1 VYLKYKNSLAGRR
14 LPNSRENDGG
24 GGLNMK
30 ISRRHFLG
38 AAGALI
44 SEAVVGGSKNS
55 FARLKI
61 KAPSDA
67 YGCLVDLTACVGC
80 RMCEDACNRVN
91 GLPGP
96 VSRLDDRTVFD
107 RKRRPE
113 SEAFTVVNRYYSG
126 RVTEQNEL
134 IPTYVKV
141 QCMHCQDPACA
152 SACIT
157 GAMSKKDNGAVH
169 YDKSKCIGCRYC
181 MVACPFQ
188 IPAYEYFDPLT
199 PRVRKCTFCYDRISQ
214 EGGKPG
220 CAAACPMEAITYGK
234 RKELLLVARHKITN
248 NPTRYLDKIYGEHEV
263 GGTCW
268 MYISEDPF
276 EKLGFLSLPK
286 YPMPRLPEKIQHSIF
301 AYMWAPITVFMIL
314 TGIMWKQ
321 NPGQFTNG
329 SEGSEKE
336 EVI

>member
-1 VYLKYKNSLAGRR
+1 
-14 LPNSRENDGG
+14 
-24 GGLNMK
+24 MK

-55 FARLKI
+55 FARRKT

-157 GAMSKKDNGAVH
+157 GALHKKDNGSVN
-169 YDKSKCIGCRYC
+169 YDKSKCVGCRYC
-181 MVACPFQ
+181 LVACPFQ

-199 PRVRKCTFCYDRISQ
+199 PRVRKCSFCYERISMG
-214 EGGKPG
+214 EKPG
-220 CAAACPMEAITYGK
+220 CAAACPMEAITFGN
-234 RKELLLVARHKITN
+234 RQILLEVTRRKITD
-248 NPTRYLDKIYGEHEV
+248 NPMRYLNKIYGESEV
-263 GGTCW
+263 GGTSW
-268 MYISEDPF
+268 MYISGEPF
-276 EKLGFLSLPK
+276 EKLGFLSLPH
-286 YPMPRLPEKIQHSIF
+286 YPMPHLTETIQHSIF
-301 AYMWAPITVFMIL
+301 AYMWAPITLFAIL
-314 TGIMWKQ
+314 AGAMRKM
-321 NPGQFTNG
+321 NPEQINHAPPLQAQ
-329 SEGSEKE
+329 E
-336 EVI
+336 EYI